1 MAQDKGGGS
10 GGRPESDTSDDTLH
24 NEPLIREQVK
34 DVDSDGD
41 GDTEVVG
48 EPDGDGAHA
57 QATET
62 TVTTTVIP
70 PPTSPP
76 HPTTTDDGGDL
87 EPGAR
92 NGDPCLLETDSL
104 MHQTNF
110 FTLHD
115 DDISFL
121 TMCCPTDV
129 PPPTCTFDYN
139 IGPTDY
145 DWPNSFCF
153 IVDDDENNITAPD
166 AYKDDH
172 KSGASI
178 YSDSYATDQCQYT
191 YSIQIIGTDMNDVTS
206 YTTDFTC
213 GIDNRLITDHDQYVY
228 DSMTYNYGSFD
239 NADPELSSKAPAAF
253 RAYAYTLAKP
263 YDTDDGNSYFL

>member
-1 MAQDKGGGS
+1 
-10 GGRPESDTSDDTLH
+10 
-24 NEPLIREQVK
+24 
-34 DVDSDGD
+34 VDPDGD

-62 TVTTTVIP
+62 TMTTTVIP
-70 PPTSPP
+70 TPTPPCTVDKQPEKSEIDSRVYTNQHPPKPPTPPP
-76 HPTTTDDGGDL
+76 HPTTTDDGENL
-87 EPGAR
+87 EPGAD

-104 MHQTNF
+104 VHKANF
-110 FTLHD
+110 FTLHN

-121 TMCCPTDV
+121 TMGCPTDV

-178 YSDSYATDQCQYT
+178 YSDSYATDQCQYI

-228 DSMTYNYGSFD
+228 DRMTYNYGSFD

-263 YDTDDGNSYFL
+263 CDTDDGNSYFL